1 MDGPE
6 DIHNANRIM
15 ISHTGSFSKAME
27 GLKILVDCMGAK
39 KAGDVIGIN
48 AVLTPPY
55 TIEKIEGINQFF
67 RSIPWLPKNITIY
80 TSYMQGPSKKR
91 VNGRAQKMPE
101 MVENVEALKEADP
114 LEYWRLDKICQQK
127 DGEIKYNMNNANLS
141 RVQRRIIASKPI
153 QYIEQNG
160 CCAPGER
167 RLYVT
172 TIGKFHVC
180 ERIGESPVIG
190 DVENGMDLE
199 AIKKHYIDEYARESM
214 PDCSKCWAVHLCSL
228 CYAAFYD
235 EKGIDI
241 NRKRILCQE
250 QKIMVRNN
258 LISYH
263 QILEQN
269 PSYLDRY
276 CNQKLK

>member
-1 MDGPE
+1 MQKEELLAYFAQLVPDRNWKRLGTTFQT
-6 DIHNANRIM
+6 AN
-15 ISHTGSFSKAME
+15 SKYFYDTGTGK
-27 GLKILVDCMGAK
+27 
-39 KAGDVIGIN
+39 
-48 AVLTPPY
+48 VL
-55 TIEKIEGINQFF
+55 ECE
-67 RSIPWLPKNITIY
+67 
-80 TSYMQGPSKKR
+80 
-91 VNGRAQKMPE
+91 
-101 MVENVEALKEADP
+101 KEADS

-141 RVQRRIIASKPI
+141 RVQCRIIADEPI
-153 QYIEQNG
+153 RFMEQNG

-172 TIGKFHVC
+172 TTGKFHVC

-190 DVENGMDLE
+190 DVENGMDLD
-199 AIKKHYIDEYARESM
+199 AIKKYYVDEYAKESM

-241 NRKRILCQE
+241 TKKRTLCHE
-250 QKIMVRNN
+250 QRITARNE

-269 PSYLDRY
+269 PAYLDRY
-276 CNQKLK
+276 CSEDKRV

>member
-1 MDGPE
+1 MQKEELLAHFAQLVPDRNWKRLGTTFQT
-6 DIHNANRIM
+6 AN
-15 ISHTGSFSKAME
+15 SKYFYDTGTGK
-27 GLKILVDCMGAK
+27 
-39 KAGDVIGIN
+39 
-48 AVLTPPY
+48 VL
-55 TIEKIEGINQFF
+55 ECE
-67 RSIPWLPKNITIY
+67 
-80 TSYMQGPSKKR
+80 
-91 VNGRAQKMPE
+91 
-101 MVENVEALKEADP
+101 KEADP

-141 RVQRRIIASKPI
+141 RVQCRIIADEPI
-153 QYIEQNG
+153 RLMEQNG
-160 CCAPGER
+160 CCASGGR

-172 TIGKFHVC
+172 TTGKFHVC

-190 DVENGMDLE
+190 DVENGMDLD
-199 AIKKHYIDEYARESM
+199 AIKKYYVDEYAKESM

-241 NRKRILCQE
+241 TKKRTLCHE
-250 QKIMVRNN
+250 QRITARNE

-269 PSYLDRY
+269 PAYLDRY
-276 CNQKLK
+276 CSEDKRV